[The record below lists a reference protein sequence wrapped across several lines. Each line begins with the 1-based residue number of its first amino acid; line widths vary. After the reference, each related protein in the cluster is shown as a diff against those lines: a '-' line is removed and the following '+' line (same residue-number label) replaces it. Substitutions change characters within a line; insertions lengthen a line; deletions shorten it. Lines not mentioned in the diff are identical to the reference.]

1 MTRQS
6 GRSYDPTPHFL
17 CMPLFLQLATAALRR
32 SFSPSIPRTACRG
45 LASAANLKVSPPTP
59 QKKERI
65 KYFKVYRYDPEQ
77 DQSPYLSTYPV
88 NLDECGPMVLGKAS
102 CHDTPFASTFSK
114 ADTF

>member
-1 MTRQS
+1 MVRVGS
-6 GRSYDPTPHFL
+6 DEPERLKFCPHPCVPSFL
-17 CMPLFLQLATAALRR
+17 LQLATAALRR
-32 SFSPSIPRTACRG
+32 SVSPSISSAACRG

-77 DQSPYLSTYPV
+77 DQAPYLSTYPV

-102 CHDTPFASTFSK
+102 CDGALRRFQS
-114 ADTF
+114 